1 MSMTFTI
8 GWLYPSKMN
17 IYGDRG
23 NDTFIIGRVTDTV
36 TVEIDGQKIEVV
48 NGDDGITA
56 GVSFNAMFFGG
67 GGDDYFEVN
76 HNVGVLDLF
85 GESGDDTFFLKA
97 HRQLRGAAT
106 EEIDGGDIITY
117 DRLRESREEIGAR
130 IAGEQGRA
138 LVKPFDDPF
147 VIAGQGTIGLEIAE
161 EISPDVVLTPGSGG
175 GLVCGTAIGV
185 QARHPHAQVY
195 AVEPE
200 GHDDIAR
207 SLAAGSIQTNAPGV
221 RSICDALLVDRMGD
235 ITFEIARTRLAG
247 ALAVSDEDVRA
258 AMRFAF
264 ANLKIVLEPS
274 GAIALAAALF
284 RRDEIAG
291 EAVIAVCHT
300 IPTSTLKASRRK
312 SLFLTMPGLSAAK
325 AA

>member
-1 MSMTFTI
+1 MIIPTFA
-8 GWLYPSKMN
+8 
-17 IYGDRG
+17 D
-23 NDTFIIGRVTDTV
+23 
-36 TVEIDGQKIEVV
+36 IEVAA
-48 NGDDGITA
+48 DRIA
-56 GVSFNAMFFGG
+56 GVARRTPLLSSDALDEAAGARVFVKAECLQRFGA
-67 GGDDYFEVN
+67 F
-76 HNVGVLDLF
+76 
-85 GESGDDTFFLKA
+85 K
-97 HRQLRGAAT
+97 LRGAYNRIAAMSGA
-106 EEIDGGDIITY
+106 ERERGVLAFSSGNHGIAVSASAKLFGVSAAIVMPADAPQMKLEKVRALGADIITY

-161 EISPDVVLTPGSGG
+161 EISPDVVLAPGSGG

-207 SLAAGSIQTNAPGV
+207 SLAADSIQTNAPGV

-247 ALAVSDEDVRA
+247 ALAVSDEHVRA

-274 GAIALAAALF
+274 GAAALAALLSGALDV
-284 RRDEIAG
+284 RGRTV
-291 EAVIAVCHT
+291 AVV
-300 IPTSTLKASRRK
+300 AS
-312 SLFLTMPGLSAAK
+312 GGNVDAAMF
-325 AA
+325 ARAIG

>member
-1 MSMTFTI
+1 MKLEKVRAL
-8 GWLYPSKMN
+8 G
-17 IYGDRG
+17 
-23 NDTFIIGRVTDTV
+23 
-36 TVEIDGQKIEVV
+36 
-48 NGDDGITA
+48 
-56 GVSFNAMFFGG
+56 
-67 GGDDYFEVN
+67 
-76 HNVGVLDLF
+76 
-85 GESGDDTFFLKA
+85 A
-97 HRQLRGAAT
+97 H
-106 EEIDGGDIITY
+106 IITY
-117 DRLRESREEIGAR
+117 DRLRESREEIGVR

-161 EISPDVVLTPGSGG
+161 DISPDVVLAPGSGG

-207 SLAAGSIQTNAPGV
+207 SLAADSIQANPPGV
-221 RSICDALLVDRMGD
+221 RSICDALLVERMGD

-264 ANLKIVLEPS
+264 ANLKVVLEPS
-274 GAIALAAALF
+274 GAAALAGLLSGALDVRGRTVAVVASGGNVDAAMF
-284 RRDEIAG
+284 ARAIG
-291 EAVIAVCHT
+291 
-300 IPTSTLKASRRK
+300 
-312 SLFLTMPGLSAAK
+312 
-325 AA
+325 

>member
-1 MSMTFTI
+1 MIIPTFA
-8 GWLYPSKMN
+8 
-17 IYGDRG
+17 D
-23 NDTFIIGRVTDTV
+23 
-36 TVEIDGQKIEVV
+36 IEVAA
-48 NGDDGITA
+48 DRIA
-56 GVSFNAMFFGG
+56 GVARRTPLLSSDALDEVAGARVFVKAECLQRFGA
-67 GGDDYFEVN
+67 F
-76 HNVGVLDLF
+76 
-85 GESGDDTFFLKA
+85 K
-97 HRQLRGAAT
+97 LRGAHNRIAAMSAA
-106 EEIDGGDIITY
+106 ERERGVLAFSSGNHGIAVSASAGLFGISAAIVMPADAPQMKLEKVRALGGDIITY

-274 GAIALAAALF
+274 GAAALAGLLSGALDV
-284 RRDEIAG
+284 RGRTV
-291 EAVIAVCHT
+291 AVV
-300 IPTSTLKASRRK
+300 ASGGNVDADAFVQAITQRER
-312 SLFLTMPGLSAAK
+312 SSE
-325 AA
+325 